1 MATLPK
7 NGTVTYEE
15 WLRMPQGQFEEVVN
29 GEIRVMPPA
38 KLLHA
43 LVVANL
49 VAELQRQLDRRKFPV
64 LSGSFGI
71 VSRMDPLT
79 SRIPD
84 IAVFEK
90 ETWVV
95 VDGYLH
101 SAPQLAIEV
110 LSPTETQRIS
120 GDKLRDYEAL
130 GTEEVWIVSPEAQ
143 TVEVLVLD
151 SGRFRREALLAEG
164 LLKP

>member
-1 MATLPK
+1 
-7 NGTVTYEE
+7 
-15 WLRMPQGQFEEVVN
+15 
-29 GEIRVMPPA
+29 
-38 KLLHA
+38 
-43 LVVANL
+43 
-49 VAELQRQLDRRKFPV
+49 VAEFQRQLDRRKFPV

-110 LSPTETQRIS
+110 LSPSETRRIS

-164 LLKP
+164 LLKPKRFPHVQIDISQIWPD